1 MRGNY
6 TISTRFAI
14 DLFPVIIFPLAWGYD
29 KYGPIE
35 LGEDR
40 R

>member
-6 TISTRFAI
+6 TITTRFAI
-14 DLFPVIIFPLAWGYD
+14 DPFPVIIFSLAWGYG

-35 LGEDR
+35 LGKDR